1 MICKTYLIVIMHRK
15 IDLKIDWSVNTP
27 LHRHKGVLSSS
38 YGLLV
43 KGFHGTL
50 GALSGQA

>member
-1 MICKTYLIVIMHRK
+1 MICKTYLIVIMRRK
-15 IDLKIDWSVNTP
+15 IDLRIDWPMNTP

-38 YGLLV
+38 YELLV
-43 KGFHGTL
+43 KGFHDTL

>member
-1 MICKTYLIVIMHRK
+1 MICKTYLIVIIRRK
-15 IDLKIDWSVNTP
+15 IDLKIDWPVNMP
-27 LHRHKGVLSSS
+27 LHRHKGVLSLS

-43 KGFHGTL
+43 KGFHDTL